1 MSLNLFFLRWE
12 LYPWQC
18 LEILSFFCDWK
29 LISWDGPER
38 VDLSFSLLDFFLFL
52 SRYSDSTFIVLLKVS
67 QVILD
72 LLLVVHLHT
81 KAE

>member
-1 MSLNLFFLRWE
+1 MLLFFFFFRWKLNLGKS
-12 LYPWQC
+12 

-29 LISWDGPER
+29 LISWDGSER
-38 VDLSFSLLDFFLFL
+38 VNLSCSMLEFFLFL
-52 SRYSDSTFIVLLKVS
+52 SRYSDSTFIGLLQVS

-72 LLLVVHLHT
+72 LLLEVHLHT